1 MSILGKAFKFW
12 TKSKNP
18 DSPRYK
24 RDMAEKI
31 NGQHIKYVTEN
42 HDGVDEVVGR
52 NGAINIR
59 DDELILF
66 ASADIVFR
74 AKISELSAWE
84 LMSHDGVVLTAPDLE
99 HGGIERTVIAHYTY
113 YRK

>member
-1 MSILGKAFKFW
+1 MSIFGKAFKFW

-18 DSPRYK
+18 DSPRYR
-24 RDMAEKI
+24 RDMAQKL
-31 NGQHIKYVTEN
+31 NGKHIKYVTEN
-42 HDGVDEVVGR
+42 RDGVDEVVGK
-52 NGAINIR
+52 NGGINIR
-59 DDELILF
+59 DDELIVF

-74 AKISELSAWE
+74 ARISELSAWE

-99 HGGIERTVIAHYTY
+99 HGGAERTVIAHYTY

>member
-1 MSILGKAFKFW
+1 MGIFKKVFKFW

-18 DSPRYK
+18 ESPRYR
-24 RDMAEKI
+24 RDMAKKI

-42 HDGVDEVVGR
+42 RNGVDEVIGR
-52 NGAINIR
+52 SGGISIR
-59 DDELILF
+59 DDELILY
-66 ASADIVFR
+66 ASSEIILR

-84 LMSHDGVVLTAPDLE
+84 LLSNDGVVLTAPDLE
-99 HGGIERTVIAHYTY
+99 HDGVERTVIAHYTY